1 MTLADNIK
9 TTRNIRNITQNEMAD
24 ALGVNQTF
32 ISQLE
37 NGRRVPTLAMTERIA
52 DVLDCSVDGLLGRD
66 KKYIKYERNDSDE

>member
-37 NGRRVPTLAMTERIA
+37 NGRRVPTLEMTERIA
-52 DVLDCSVDGLLGRD
+52 DVLDCSIDGLLERD
-66 KKYIKYERNDSDE
+66 TKYITR

>member
-37 NGRRVPTLAMTERIA
+37 NGRRVPTLEMTERIA
-52 DVLDCSVDGLLGRD
+52 DLLDCSIDGLLERD
-66 KKYIKYERNDSDE
+66 AKYIKR

>member
-37 NGRRVPTLAMTERIA
+37 NGRRVPTLEMTERIA
-52 DVLDCSVDGLLGRD
+52 DLLDCSIDGLLERD
-66 KKYIKYERNDSDE
+66 TKYITR

>member
-24 ALGVNQTF
+24 ALGVNQAF

-37 NGRRVPTLAMTERIA
+37 NGRRVPTLEMTERIA
-52 DVLDCSVDGLLGRD
+52 DVLDCSIDGLLERD
-66 KKYIKYERNDSDE
+66 TKYITR

>member
-24 ALGVNQTF
+24 ALGVNQAF

-37 NGRRVPTLAMTERIA
+37 KGVRIPTLAMTERIA
-52 DVLDCSVDGLLGRD
+52 DVLDCSIDGLLERD
-66 KKYIKYERNDSDE
+66 AKYIKR

>member
-52 DVLDCSVDGLLGRD
+52 DVLDCSIDGLLERD
-66 KKYIKYERNDSDE
+66 AKYITR

>member
-37 NGRRVPTLAMTERIA
+37 NGRRVPTLEMTERIA
-52 DVLDCSVDGLLGRD
+52 DVLDCSIDGLLERD
-66 KKYIKYERNDSDE
+66 VKYITR

>member
-9 TTRNIRNITQNEMAD
+9 TTRNIRNITQNELAD

-37 NGRRVPTLAMTERIA
+37 NGKRVPTLEMTERIA
-52 DVLDCSVDGLLGRD
+52 DVLDCSIDRLLERD
-66 KKYIKYERNDSDE
+66 TKYITR

>member
-9 TTRNIRNITQNEMAD
+9 TTRNIRNITQNEMAE

-37 NGRRVPTLAMTERIA
+37 KGVKVPTLAMTERIA

-66 KKYIKYERNDSDE
+66 TKYIRK